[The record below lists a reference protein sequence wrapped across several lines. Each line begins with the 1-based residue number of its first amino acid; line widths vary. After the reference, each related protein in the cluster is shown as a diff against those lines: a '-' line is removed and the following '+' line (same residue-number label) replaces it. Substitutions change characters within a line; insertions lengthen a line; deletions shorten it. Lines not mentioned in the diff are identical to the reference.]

1 MKELL
6 DTLLYEK
13 ETVEQLVEIDND
25 IMNTK
30 YTYDGY
36 YDGIKKLF
44 DKDVEN
50 INLNS
55 NSLFV
60 TEGDVLLTLDIL
72 RRLEKT
78 RKKVVIFIN
87 QNYVG
92 LNKWVMKKFYEITD
106 NYNVELDTSNN
117 YDEYIDDGYKVIPVG
132 EDALVSQVLEDFYG
146 NL

>member
-13 ETVEQLVEIDND
+13 ETVEQLIEIDND

-72 RRLEKT
+72 RRLEKA